1 MADTTTTNLLLTK
14 PEVGASTDTW
24 GTKIN
29 TDLDSVDAVFAAAGT
44 GTSVGLNVGSGK
56 TLSVAGTLSV
66 TGSATVIE
74 FADGSAAAPSITNDG
89 DTNTG
94 IFFPA
99 ADTIAFS
106 EGGAE
111 CARFDSSGNFGIGT
125 ASPTFGAG
133 SGIELVRSG
142 TATYRTTS
150 NSQGVEYRNNAGTAE
165 IDTRGAFP
173 IVLLTNQTERARIDS
188 SGNFGLG
195 VTPSAWDTVV
205 PAFQI
210 GGAGGYIAAQGSAE
224 VLRIGSNNFYNTSA
238 FRYVING
245 SASRYDQSGGAHSW
259 HTAASGTAGNAIT
272 FTQAMTL
279 NASGN
284 LGIGTTSPTTRLHV
298 NSAGAAIATIQS
310 TLAAGNTNVETRY
323 ISTNRSWGVG
333 QNIIQTSSI
342 FEVADV
348 TASATRLAIDSS
360 GNVGI
365 GTSSPSAKLHTQIG
379 SGLSTGVKFLNG
391 GSSGLQFYTDS
402 NLANADTFIES
413 PLTGVAMIF
422 KNSGSERMR
431 IDSSGNLLVGT
442 TSGTPRLFVVGGAG
456 GRALV
461 VQHTGATDLL
471 YTPPPSVS
479 ITSGGESATNSVL
492 YVTKA
497 TTTNRSINAAGTV
510 NASGADYA
518 EYMTK
523 VGNFTVAK
531 GDVVGINAQGKLTNV
546 FVDAVSFCVK
556 STDPS
561 YVGGDVW
568 GTPEALGLSTPE
580 KPSQRQATEEVE
592 AETDADFAVRQTQ
605 YEADQSAFDAALEA
619 ARQTV
624 DRIAFAG
631 QVPVNVT
638 GATSGQYIIPVN
650 NNGAIKGEAVNEAD
664 MTLTQYMKA
673 VGKVIAIESDGRA
686 RIIVKVA

>member
-24 GTKIN
+24 GTKVN
-29 TDLDSVDAVFAAAGT
+29 TDLDTIDALFAANGT
-44 GTSVGLNVGSGK
+44 GTSVGLHVGSGK
-56 TLSVAGTLSV
+56 VLKVGGSIDTDASTALTIKTVGTTAV
-66 TGSATVIE
+66 TV
-74 FADGSAAAPSITNDG
+74 
-89 DTNTG
+89 DT
-94 IFFPA
+94 A
-99 ADTIAFS
+99 QKV
-106 EGGAE
+106 
-111 CARFDSSGNFGIGT
+111 GIGT
-125 ASPTFGAG
+125 SSPSEKLHLEG
-133 SGIELVRSG
+133 SGSQYMRVKTTTTNADMYCGITSSSVGYVG
-142 TATYRTTS
+142 TGGSDPLSFVT
-150 NSQGVEYRNNAGTAE
+150 GG
-165 IDTRGAFP
+165 
-173 IVLLTNQTERARIDS
+173 TERAR
-188 SGNFGLG
+188 
-195 VTPSAWDTVV
+195 
-205 PAFQI
+205 
-210 GGAGGYIAAQGSAE
+210 
-224 VLRIGSNNFYNTSA
+224 
-238 FRYVING
+238 
-245 SASRYDQSGGAHSW
+245 
-259 HTAASGTAGNAIT
+259 
-272 FTQAMTL
+272 
-279 NASGN
+279 
-284 LGIGTTSPTTRLHV
+284 
-298 NSAGAAIATIQS
+298 
-310 TLAAGNTNVETRY
+310 
-323 ISTNRSWGVG
+323 
-333 QNIIQTSSI
+333 
-342 FEVADV
+342 
-348 TASATRLAIDSS
+348 IDSS

-580 KPSQRQATEEVE
+580 KPSQRQTTEEVE